1 MIAVIFTART
11 EKLDTEYEKT
21 VSRLRELAFDKY
33 GCLDFISAAQ
43 GDREIAISYWES
55 EDAVR
60 RWKLDAARYWKSYA
74 NTGPA
79 SRDQGT
85 AQESRKSAMNFIGH
99 V

>member
-11 EKLDTEYEKT
+11 GKLDTEYEKT

-60 RWKLDAARYWKSYA
+60 RWKLDAEHLLAQKLGREKWYESYVVQVLEIKREYRS
-74 NTGPA
+74 G
-79 SRDQGT
+79 
-85 AQESRKSAMNFIGH
+85 K
-99 V
+99 